1 VSADPTVVFGMPAYN
16 RPDVLAR
23 TIESLLSQTYRDFA
37 LVVTDDAP
45 SPVVSAIIDGYARE
59 YRNVI
64 YEANS
69 VRLGMVG
76 NWRKVFER
84 ARQLYPRSQYF
95 AWVSDHDV
103 WHARWLEEMA
113 AVLDANQDVVLAYPR
128 SLRME
133 PDNARMTRRA
143 FETVGITSRG
153 ARIRRSARHML
164 SGEMIYGLMR
174 AEALEA
180 AGVFRYVITPDR
192 QVLLALSL
200 FGQVKQ
206 VNEVLWYREFR
217 RGFDLERQ
225 RDAFFPGGA
234 PLYSYLPSHVQHF
247 GTLMWDFAVCGKG
260 RPRFGRAA
268 GLWYAAL
275 QLWFSIVRDVVL
287 PKSRFRQALGG
298 HAVPER
304 KQP

>member
-1 VSADPTVVFGMPAYN
+1 
-16 RPDVLAR
+16 
-23 TIESLLSQTYRDFA
+23 
-37 LVVTDDAP
+37 
-45 SPVVSAIIDGYARE
+45 
-59 YRNVI
+59 
-64 YEANS
+64 
-69 VRLGMVG
+69 
-76 NWRKVFER
+76 
-84 ARQLYPRSQYF
+84 
-95 AWVSDHDV
+95 
-103 WHARWLEEMA
+103 MA

-143 FETVGITSRG
+143 FETVGITGRG
-153 ARIRRSARHML
+153 ARMRRSARHML

-206 VNEVLWYREFR
+206 VDEVLWYREFR

-225 RDAFFPGGA
+225 RGSFFPDGA

-247 GTLMWDFAVCGKG
+247 ATLLWDFAVSAKG
-260 RPRFGRAA
+260 RPRFGRVA
-268 GLWYAAL
+268 GLWYAAM

-287 PKSRFRQALGG
+287 PKSRLRRALGG
-298 HAVPER
+298 LV